1 MESVH
6 IVSVDVCIAYTET
19 RVSARDSAETGDEDQ
34 KLRLTAGYSQESFA
48 DACKLHRTYM
58 GSLERGE
65 RNLTL
70 KTLLTVAR
78 TLGLTVAELLNGI
91 V

>member
-1 MESVH
+1 VQEIQV
-6 IVSVDVCIAYTET
+6 
-19 RVSARDSAETGDEDQ
+19 
-34 KLRLTAGYSQESFA
+34 KLGNKIRSLRSDRGYSQESFA

-70 KTLLTVAR
+70 KTLMTVAQA
-78 TLGLTVAELLNGI
+78 LGVTVAELLNGI
-91 V
+91 A

>member
-1 MESVH
+1 MRE
-6 IVSVDVCIAYTET
+6 IQRILG
-19 RVSARDSAETGDEDQ
+19 RKIRQ
-34 KLRLTAGYSQESFA
+34 LRIEKGYSQESFA
-48 DACKLHRTYM
+48 DACRLHRTYM

-70 KTLLTVAR
+70 KTLMTVAHA
-78 TLGLTVAELLNGI
+78 LGMTVAELLAEI

>member
-1 MESVH
+1 
-6 IVSVDVCIAYTET
+6 
-19 RVSARDSAETGDEDQ
+19 
-34 KLRLTAGYSQESFA
+34 
-48 DACKLHRTYM
+48 M

-70 KTLLTVAR
+70 KTLMTVAKA
-78 TLGLTVAELLNGI
+78 LGMTVAELLEEI

>member
-1 MESVH
+1 MQEIQV
-6 IVSVDVCIAYTET
+6 
-19 RVSARDSAETGDEDQ
+19 
-34 KLRLTAGYSQESFA
+34 KLGNKIRSLRSDRGYSQESFA

-70 KTLLTVAR
+70 KTLMTVAQA
-78 TLGLTVAELLNGI
+78 LGVTVAELLNGI
-91 V
+91 A

>member
-1 MESVH
+1 MRRL
-6 IVSVDVCIAYTET
+6 
-19 RVSARDSAETGDEDQ
+19 RVE
-34 KLRLTAGYSQESFA
+34 KGYSQESFA

-70 KTLLTVAR
+70 KTLMRIAQTLSISVAD
-78 TLGLTVAELLNGI
+78 LLAGI
-91 V
+91 A

>member
-1 MESVH
+1 M
-6 IVSVDVCIAYTET
+6 
-19 RVSARDSAETGDEDQ
+19 
-34 KLRLTAGYSQESFA
+34 KLGNKIRSLRSDRGYSQESFA

-70 KTLLTVAR
+70 KTLMTVAQA
-78 TLGLTVAELLNGI
+78 LGVTVAELLNGI
-91 V
+91 A

>member
-1 MESVH
+1 MSVQQTQ
-6 IVSVDVCIAYTET
+6 IKLGEKIRA
-19 RVSARDSAETGDEDQ
+19 
-34 KLRLTAGYSQESFA
+34 LRLAQGYSQESFA

-70 KTLLTVAR
+70 RTLLTVAR
-78 TLGLTVAELLNGI
+78 ALGLTVAELLNGI

>member
-1 MESVH
+1 
-6 IVSVDVCIAYTET
+6 
-19 RVSARDSAETGDEDQ
+19 
-34 KLRLTAGYSQESFA
+34 
-48 DACKLHRTYM
+48 M

-70 KTLLTVAR
+70 KTLMTVAQA
-78 TLGLTVAELLNGI
+78 LGMTVAELLKGI

>member
-1 MESVH
+1 MQEIQRNLGSK
-6 IVSVDVCIAYTET
+6 IRAL
-19 RVSARDSAETGDEDQ
+19 RVE
-34 KLRLTAGYSQESFA
+34 KGYSQESFA

-58 GSLERGE
+58 GALERGE

-70 KTLLTVAR
+70 KTLATVAR
-78 TLGLTVAELLNGI
+78 ALGMTVAELLTGI

>member
-1 MESVH
+1 
-6 IVSVDVCIAYTET
+6 
-19 RVSARDSAETGDEDQ
+19 
-34 KLRLTAGYSQESFA
+34 
-48 DACKLHRTYM
+48 M

-70 KTLLTVAR
+70 KTLMTVAHA
-78 TLGLTVAELLNGI
+78 LGMTVAELLAEI

>member
-1 MESVH
+1 
-6 IVSVDVCIAYTET
+6 
-19 RVSARDSAETGDEDQ
+19 
-34 KLRLTAGYSQESFA
+34 
-48 DACKLHRTYM
+48 M

-70 KTLLTVAR
+70 RTLTTVAQ
-78 TLGLTVAELLNGI
+78 TLGMTVAELLTDI